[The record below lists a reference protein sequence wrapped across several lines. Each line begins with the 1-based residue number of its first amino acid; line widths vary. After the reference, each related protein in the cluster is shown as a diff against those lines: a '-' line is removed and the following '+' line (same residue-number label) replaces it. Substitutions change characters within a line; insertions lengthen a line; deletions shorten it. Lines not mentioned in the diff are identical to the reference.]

1 MLYNKSWVAPLLPRK
16 DYWANKWVQWKHNM
30 VGLFHCPTCIALN
43 GCYFLFVNAPP
54 CPHHEKCHCELI
66 AIDFSVV
73 ERNATAHS
81 KFSKFDPYLF
91 NTNGMYWHGKEK
103 LFAEW
108 GYSAEDA
115 HWLQSEME
123 RQAIEKYVSG
133 NCQLGNL
140 NLFGQRINIRI
151 EIPRKDGW
159 GTVSFI
165 SGWMVKPNGKLELT
179 TPYGGK

>member
-1 MLYNKSWVAPLLPRK
+1 METQYGWLI
-16 DYWANKWVQWKHNM
+16 
-30 VGLFHCPTCIALN
+30 HCPTCIALD
-43 GCYFLFVNAPP
+43 GCYFLFVNAPL

-123 RQAIEKYVSG
+123 RQAREKYVSG
-133 NCQLGNL
+133 NYQLDNL

>member
-1 MLYNKSWVAPLLPRK
+1 MLYNKSWIAPLLLRK

-30 VGLFHCPTCIALN
+30 VGLLHCPTCIALD

-115 HWLQSEME
+115 H
-123 RQAIEKYVSG
+123 
-133 NCQLGNL
+133 
-140 NLFGQRINIRI
+140 
-151 EIPRKDGW
+151 
-159 GTVSFI
+159 
-165 SGWMVKPNGKLELT
+165 
-179 TPYGGK
+179 

>member
-1 MLYNKSWVAPLLPRK
+1 MVEKRTAIYTEEMLESMKKVEAARAANTEFEPRR
-16 DYWANKWVQWKHNM
+16 M
-30 VGLFHCPTCIALN
+30 
-43 GCYFLFVNAPP
+43 
-54 CPHHEKCHCELI
+54 
-66 AIDFSVV
+66 
-73 ERNATAHS
+73 TAEE
-81 KFSKFDPYLF
+81 
-91 NTNGMYWHGKEK
+91 KEK

-123 RQAIEKYVSG
+123 RQAREKYVSG
-133 NCQLGNL
+133 NYQLGNL

>member
-1 MLYNKSWVAPLLPRK
+1 MLYNKSWIAPLLPRK

-30 VGLFHCPTCIALN
+30 VGLLHCPTCIALD

-103 LFAEW
+103 L
-108 GYSAEDA
+108 
-115 HWLQSEME
+115 LQNGDIQQWMHIGCSQRWNDKHEKNIYLATTNWAILTSLVSE
-123 RQAIEKYVSG
+123 S
-133 NCQLGNL
+133 
-140 NLFGQRINIRI
+140 
-151 EIPRKDGW
+151 
-159 GTVSFI
+159 T
-165 SGWMVKPNGKLELT
+165 
-179 TPYGGK
+179 